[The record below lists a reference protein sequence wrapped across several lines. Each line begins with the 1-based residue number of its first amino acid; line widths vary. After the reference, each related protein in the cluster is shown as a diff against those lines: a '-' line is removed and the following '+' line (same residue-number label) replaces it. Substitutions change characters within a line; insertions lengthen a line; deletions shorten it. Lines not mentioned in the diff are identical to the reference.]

1 MRRLVASG
9 GYSLAGVHGL
19 PLVLGPLVVEYR
31 RRASVVVAPE
41 S

>member
-1 MRRLVASG
+1 MASG

-19 PLVLGPLVVEYR
+19 PLVLAPLVVEHR
-31 RRASVVVAPE
+31 RLASVVVAPE